1 MLQSA
6 MLQRWLR
13 TTHKKDNMKIGKLI
27 YDDESGEA
35 RVKFNKKFVYDMYG
49 YEQLDL
55 INDLRADLDE
65 WYETIMDHEYMQGD
79 EIAARACEDD
89 LEEDVEYGPPIN

>member
-1 MLQSA
+1 
-6 MLQRWLR
+6 
-13 TTHKKDNMKIGKLI
+13 MKIGKLI

-55 INDLRADLDE
+55 IKDLQSDLNE
-65 WYETIMDHEYMQGD
+65 WYETIIESEMMQGD
-79 EIAARACEDD
+79 EIACSQDDEDA
-89 LEEDVEYGPPIN
+89 EYGPPIN

>member
-1 MLQSA
+1 
-6 MLQRWLR
+6 
-13 TTHKKDNMKIGKLI
+13 MKIGKLI

-55 INDLRADLDE
+55 IKDLQECLDG
-65 WYETIMDHEYMQGD
+65 WYKSILEDEMMEGD
-79 EIAARACEDD
+79 EIACSQDDEDA
-89 LEEDVEYGPPIN
+89 EYGPPIN

>member
-1 MLQSA
+1 
-6 MLQRWLR
+6 
-13 TTHKKDNMKIGKLI
+13 MKIGKLI

-55 INDLRADLDE
+55 IKDLQKDLDE
-65 WYETIMDHEYMQGD
+65 WYETIIESEMMQGD
-79 EIAARACEDD
+79 EIACSQDDEDA
-89 LEEDVEYGPPIN
+89 EYGPPIN